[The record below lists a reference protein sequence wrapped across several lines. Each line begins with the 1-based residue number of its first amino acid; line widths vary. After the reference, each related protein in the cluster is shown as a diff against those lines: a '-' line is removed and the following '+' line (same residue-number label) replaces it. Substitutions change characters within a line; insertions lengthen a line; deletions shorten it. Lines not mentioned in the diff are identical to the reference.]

1 MKYLLD
7 TNICIFLLRGRRKIA
22 EKIDEAGIENCCI
35 SEITKAELLL
45 GLKLAGSRLSART
58 VDSTYA
64 FINSMRTL
72 PISQSIESFVDNKAR
87 LMKDGNVLEDFDLL
101 IGCTAVSMNLIMVTD
116 NISHLNQIEG
126 IRIED
131 WARE

>member
-7 TNICIFLLRGRRKIA
+7 TNICIFLLRGRREIA

-45 GLKLAGSRLSART
+45 GLKLAGNRLSARA

-72 PISQSIESFVDNKAR
+72 PISPAIESFVDNKAR

-101 IGCTAVSMNLIMVTD
+101 IGCTAVSMNLVMVTD
-116 NISHLNQIEG
+116 NISHLNRIEG